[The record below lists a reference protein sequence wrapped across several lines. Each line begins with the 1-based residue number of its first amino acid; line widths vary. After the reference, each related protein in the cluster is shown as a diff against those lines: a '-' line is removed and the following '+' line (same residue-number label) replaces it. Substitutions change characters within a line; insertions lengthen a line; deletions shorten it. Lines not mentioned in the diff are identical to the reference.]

1 MNLCLHLL
9 HPYPSC
15 HSIAGTLLWTG
26 ATALLLEDSVRS
38 GHLSVT
44 NALMPVL
51 TLGTVCAAVF
61 AHRSLGAWRPI
72 SGVLFMV
79 LAVLGSLA
87 TVYSTLGRQAEVR
100 DHKQADAMAENRT
113 LSLKDEE
120 LTQAKAQAKKEC
132 VTIGPRCKEWQVRV
146 DTLTR
151 EMSSLRV
158 VAIDPRADAIQR
170 IAILVGLDGDHV
182 RATVQAFD
190 PLVLPLFLELGSI
203 LFFAAAFPTRRTI
216 AQPLQPAIE
225 TNAQPLQ
232 SLVRVFTKDEARQD
246 LKRLR
251 EAGSGRYL
259 AARWG
264 RDPATVS
271 RWLAEWAEDGTIARE
286 RQGKSKRA
294 LTVIGA

>member
-1 MNLCLHLL
+1 V
-9 HPYPSC
+9 PFV
-15 HSIAGTLLWTG
+15 AGTLLWTG
-26 ATALLLEDSVRS
+26 ATALLLEDAVRS
-38 GHLSVT
+38 AHLTVA

-72 SGVLFMV
+72 SGVLFV
-79 LAVLGSLA
+79 FLAVLGSLA
-87 TVYSTLGRQAEVR
+87 TVYGTLGRQAEVR

-113 LSLKDEE
+113 LGLKEEE
-120 LTQAKAQAKKEC
+120 LVQAKALAKKEC
-132 VTIGPRCKEWQVRV
+132 ITIGPRCQQWQVRV

-151 EMSSLRV
+151 EMSSLRA
-158 VAIDPRADAIQR
+158 VAVDPRADAIQR
-170 IAILVGLDGDHV
+170 IATLVGLDGDHI
-182 RATVQAFD
+182 RAIVQAID
-190 PLVLPLFLELGSI
+190 PLVLPLFLEFGSI
-203 LFFAAAFPTRRTI
+203 VFFAAAFPMQRITI
-216 AQPLQPAIE
+216 AQPLQPVTE
-225 TNAQPLQ
+225 TIAQPLQ
-232 SLVRVFTKDEARQD
+232 HSARVFTKEEARQD

-271 RWLAEWAEDGTIARE
+271 RWLAEWAENGTIARE

-294 LTVIGA
+294 LTVIGT